1 MVFFV
6 LFIKC
11 LVNTG

>member
-1 MVFFV
+1 MTV

-11 LVNTG
+11 LRTCAG